1 MITEHDAVRRLVL
14 ICPGFHDSLVSFRD
28 SGGNPQESFNLI
40 AELAEAVV
48 VQTKAKDFTCVG
60 DLFTEFEK
68 VLADADPEARQ
79 VLVTGFLEDVHNFT
93 VRFNKPEDQIDPD
106 ALLPYLGPKTRSE
119 WFQLVGTYIRWGET
133 WPGRTA
139 DD

>member
-1 MITEHDAVRRLVL
+1 
-14 ICPGFHDSLVSFRD
+14 
-28 SGGNPQESFNLI
+28 
-40 AELAEAVV
+40 
-48 VQTKAKDFTCVG
+48 VG

-93 VRFNKPEDQIDPD
+93 VRFTKPEDQIDPD

-133 WPGRTA
+133 WPGRTT